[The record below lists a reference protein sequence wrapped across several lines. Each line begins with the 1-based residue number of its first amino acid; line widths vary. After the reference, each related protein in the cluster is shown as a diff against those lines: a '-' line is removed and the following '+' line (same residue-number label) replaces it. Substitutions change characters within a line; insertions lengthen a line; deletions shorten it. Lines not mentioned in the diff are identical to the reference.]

1 MYPKG
6 VIPSSTTASLKL
18 IVVCA
23 FPHMSSWV
31 KFITRSIINFTSWTQ
46 LRVHDS
52 GFAIHES
59 LLRWVNALYVR
70 LRVRTQCALHAVK
83 RRMLSLTLR
92 SRVSC
97 MDRNSGWSGV
107 WKLAPLRCEAI
118 LVILVLTMLY
128 TTQSYSPGKAFLKSE
143 FFQKLFLERRKRR
156 NGGAEGGRGVPAG
169 GGGHP
174 YRPLWN
180 RGHVR

>member
-1 MYPKG
+1 MGVKLPFYVNIVVWIMYPKG

-118 LVILVLTMLY
+118 LVIACPHKSQN
-128 TTQSYSPGKAFLKSE
+128 TTDTQDSE
-143 FFQKLFLERRKRR
+143 RHF
-156 NGGAEGGRGVPAG
+156 
-169 GGGHP
+169 
-174 YRPLWN
+174 
-180 RGHVR
+180 